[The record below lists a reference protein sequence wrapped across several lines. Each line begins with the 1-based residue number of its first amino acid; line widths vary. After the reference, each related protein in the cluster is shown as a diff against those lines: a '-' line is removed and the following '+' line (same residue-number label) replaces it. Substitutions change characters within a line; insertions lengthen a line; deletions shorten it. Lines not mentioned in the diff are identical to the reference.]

1 VKSGS
6 KTIAVAVSM
15 VGVVAAATL
24 LTAQAPREVSERIT
38 RLEAWLSAIDRHEP
52 GVEDEAVRQV
62 GSWNQE
68 ALHVIWVDVL
78 SLVSLVR
85 EPDVNLFYFSEQK
98 PTTGPTRQLT
108 PLQTAGSRQ
117 VFYTVKE
124 LERLRELALK
134 ISPERTPGPENDVV
148 KRGAMLHA
156 DIAMAYPFGQ
166 AASGNEGRGSPAGL
180 TLFMN
185 DGQQLG
191 LQGTVSHWTMGR
203 RLLERVRPLES
214 KTPKTVPNPG
224 GDATVRLWYLA
235 GAAFM
240 SSIRQIEPAHFDRAL
255 ELFPRDPEILLAAG
269 AVREVFAGPWTQ
281 AVLRSMRVPRDVV
294 FDLQPEGVEL
304 RRAEQLFKRAL
315 EINPAMVEARMRLA
329 RVLGLRG
336 RHREALT
343 ELGQV
348 VAAPADPL
356 LQYYAALF
364 LGAEAEAAGNEDE
377 ARRSYQH
384 ASTLAPTAQ
393 SPLLGLSRLADRRND
408 RAAARVAV
416 QRMLDL
422 PADETSRVDP
432 WWTYELMHGRQA
444 GTLVAELRQQ
454 F

>member
-1 VKSGS
+1 M
-6 KTIAVAVSM
+6 T
-15 VGVVAAATL
+15 GVIVAASL

-38 RLEAWLSAIDRHEP
+38 RLETWLSAIHRHEP
-52 GVEDEAVRQV
+52 GAEDEAVRQV

-68 ALHVIWVDVL
+68 ALHLIWVDVL

-98 PTTGPTRQLT
+98 PSTGPVRQVS
-108 PLQTAGSRQ
+108 PLATAGSRQ
-117 VFYTVKE
+117 VFYTVNE
-124 LERLRELALK
+124 LKRLRELALK
-134 ISPERTPGPENDVV
+134 ISPDEKPGPENDVV

-166 AASGNEGRGSPAGL
+166 AASGNEARSGPVGL

-203 RLLERVRPLES
+203 RLLERVRPPDS

-235 GAAFM
+235 AAAFM

-255 ELFPRDPEILLAAG
+255 ELFPRDADVLLAAG

-281 AVLRSMRVPRDVV
+281 AVIRSMRVPRDVV
-294 FDLQPEGVEL
+294 IDVQSAGVEL
-304 RRAEQLFKRAL
+304 RRAEQLFRRAL
-315 EINPAMVEARMRLA
+315 EINPAMVETKIRLG

-336 RHREALT
+336 RRQEALT
-343 ELGQV
+343 ELRQAA
-348 VAAPADPL
+348 AAPAEPL
-356 LQYYAALF
+356 LQYFAALF
-364 LGAEAEAAGNEDE
+364 LGAEAEATGNEDE
-377 ARRSYQH
+377 ARQSYQR
-384 ASTLAPTAQ
+384 ASALAPTAQ
-393 SPLLGLSRLADRRND
+393 SPLLGLSRLADRGND
-408 RAAARVAV
+408 RAAARLSV
-416 QRMLDL
+416 QRMLNP

-432 WWTYELMHGRQA
+432 WWTYELMHGRHA
-444 GTLVAELRQQ
+444 GKLVAELRQK